1 MNTHAD
7 PVTLAARLDQIAF
20 EVAAFLAD
28 RQLPD
33 GDLPAKN
40 YYGRAFSVL
49 TWAQYGNRFLDN
61 MNRAVQNIARE
72 QSLPL
77 PLKYHFEFNRYALLK
92 ARELSPSIP
101 AIDAALGPERYTGTR
116 VANWMLLR
124 IYCRFHSNHVVSR
137 CLGRAE
143 LVAARLW
150 FADPSGMIEDQRGA
164 YTMQYHA
171 FCVALLGE
179 ILSHQT
185 PQSTAVSRWFKQ
197 SIDALA
203 LLVLPGGQCNYVG
216 RGSLQ
221 SFGYAAAIL
230 AFVRAYTVFGN
241 EYYLE
246 KAEAVLGYVKLFQRS
261 DGSFPLVLSGAPEG
275 DPSRFDLMNPLYAGW
290 WSYNNFYDYLPFTAA
305 LLGLSKKLLL
315 QRPSCREYSVVTLL
329 GLRRMGKAMVLI
341 HKDRY
346 SAFIAL
352 PNKRVWASSLP
363 IPFLAV
369 NGKYPLPCYGG
380 EQHQASLYSEYALPL
395 PIIETESKGEIL
407 LAGADY
413 AWSNDDSFMGSTSYV
428 RHERQFTFDENKIV
442 VRDSISWDACLSV
455 QKVRAPRLLIRTDTA
470 KQIKETCLQL
480 DGLTIEFDGPIED
493 EQSVLYGPQGSLT
506 AWVRQNLPIGAGLEQ
521 RHVVCEMS
529 FVL

>member
-7 PVTLAARLDQIAF
+7 PVTLAARLERTAF
-20 EVAAFLAD
+20 EVAGFLAD

-33 GDLPAKN
+33 GDLPARN
-40 YYGRAFSVL
+40 YYGKAFSVL
-49 TWAQYGNRFLDN
+49 IWAHYGDHFLVN
-61 MNRAVQNIARE
+61 INKAVQNIARE

-77 PLKYHFEFNRYALLK
+77 PRKYHFEFNRYALLK
-92 ARELSPSIP
+92 ARELSPSIA
-101 AIDAALGPERYTGTR
+101 AIDNALGPERYTGTR
-116 VANWMLLR
+116 VANWTLLR
-124 IYCRFHSNHVVSR
+124 VCCRFHSNRIVSR
-137 CLGRAE
+137 CLGRVE
-143 LVAARLW
+143 LAAARLW
-150 FADPSGMIEDQRGA
+150 FADPDGMLEDQRDA

-179 ILSHQT
+179 ILSHHT
-185 PQSTAVSRWFKQ
+185 PQSAVVSRWFKQ
-197 SIDALA
+197 SVDALS
-203 LLVLPGGQCNYVG
+203 LLVLPGGHCNYVG

-261 DGSFPLVLSGAPEG
+261 DGSLPLVLSGAPEG
-275 DPSRFDLMNPLYAGW
+275 DPSRFDLMDPLYAGW
-290 WSYNNFYDYLPFTAA
+290 WSYNNFYDYLPFTGA

-315 QRPSCREYSVVTLL
+315 QQPTCRKYSAVTLT
-329 GLRRMGKAMVLI
+329 GLKRMSKAMVLI

-346 SAFIAL
+346 SALIAL

-395 PIIETESKGEIL
+395 PIIETVSKGEIL

-413 AWSNDDSFMGSTSYV
+413 VWTNEDSFMGSTSYV
-428 RHERQFTFDENKIV
+428 RHERQFTFYESKIV
-442 VRDSISWDACLSV
+442 IKDSIWWDACLSV
-455 QKVRAPRLLIRTDTA
+455 KNVRAPRLLLRTDAA

-506 AWVRQNLPIGAGLEQ
+506 AWVRQNLLIGAGVEQ